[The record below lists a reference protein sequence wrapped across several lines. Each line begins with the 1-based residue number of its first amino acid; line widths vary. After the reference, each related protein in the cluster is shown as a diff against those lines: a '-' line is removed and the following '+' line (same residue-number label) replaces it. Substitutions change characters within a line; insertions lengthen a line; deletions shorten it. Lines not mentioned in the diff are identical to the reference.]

1 MQDWLSARAAAT
13 PNQIAFLPNLGR
25 AYTYKTTLG
34 VVRILREA
42 LISHLVPAKR
52 EKGHQGVIA
61 VLMPNR
67 GARGFYAPIVHAAA
81 GAGATLVPLNTRLT
95 PEELSW
101 QLKITDADIL
111 ICSVETQELALQ
123 IELDRPIYTSAPDIS
138 HGDVRPLTRFPS
150 QGLDVLEARSTPLAQ
165 IDLNTTQAIVFT
177 SGTSGQPKGAE
188 ITFGNHFYSAMAS
201 AYRLG
206 LNPNDRWLSVLP
218 LYHVGGLAVIF
229 RSTLYG
235 ITTVLHDRFD
245 IDKIQYSFDH
255 HGITMIS
262 LVPTMLY
269 RMLEAGVRWPDSLR
283 LILLGG
289 AAASPELLQRAFEM
303 NLPIAPTY
311 GLTEASSQVATMRPH
326 AARKKPGSVGKPL
339 LFTSVRIAGENG
351 QSVPAGEYGEVV
363 VSGPTVMKGYHNNPD
378 ATAKAI
384 RDGELYTGDIGY
396 LDEDGDLWLV
406 QRRSD
411 LIVSGGENVYPAE
424 VETILRAH
432 PAVSEVAVVGVDHPE
447 WGQQVAA
454 AVVLVDGAILT
465 TDELI
470 AYSREHLAGYKQPR
484 RILFVDAL
492 PQTASGKVQRNGV
505 RALFDT

>member
-13 PNQIAFLPNLGR
+13 PDQVAIIFDDQQITYKQLFSRVGELERSLSKLRDSDSIRRAACLLPNTPE
-25 AYTYKTTLG
+25 YVTL
-34 VVRILREA
+34 VHA
-42 LISHLVPAKR
+42 L
-52 EKGHQGVIA
+52 
-61 VLMPNR
+61 
-67 GARGFYAPIVHAAA
+67 ARMGAPIV
-81 GAGATLVPLNTRLT
+81 PINTRLREDEISYQIHAT
-95 PEELSW
+95 DC
-101 QLKITDADIL
+101 QLL
-111 ICSVETQELALQ
+111 FRWHTQNAIAGTEN
-123 IELDRPIYTSAPDIS
+123 IELTRYTLGGRSFAD
-138 HGDVRPLTRFPS
+138 
-150 QGLDVLEARSTPLAQ
+150 EATYLNPAN
-165 IDLNTTQAIVFT
+165 IDLNAAQAIVFT

-269 RMLEAGVRWPDSLR
+269 RMLEVGVRWPDSLR

-303 NLPIAPTY
+303 NLPVAPTY
-311 GLTEASSQVATMRPH
+311 GLTEASSQVATMRPED
-326 AARKKPGSVGKPL
+326 ARKKPGSVGKPL
-339 LFTSVRIAGENG
+339 LFTSVRIADESG
-351 QSVPAGEYGEVV
+351 QSVPVGEYGEVV

-396 LDEDGDLWLV
+396 LDGDGDLWLV

-424 VETILRAH
+424 VEQVLREH
-432 PAVSEVAVVGVDHPE
+432 PAVSDVAVVGVDHPE

-454 AVVLVDGAILT
+454 AVVLMGGAELT
-465 TDELI
+465 EDDLI

-484 RILFVDAL
+484 RVLFVNGL
-492 PQTASGKVQRNGV
+492 PQTASGKVQRGGV
-505 RALFDT
+505 RELFTN